1 VLTHRDPWLC
11 SSLPI
16 LIGTEPQIILQEIPD
31 TIDPVLM
38 EVCHELIPEGGTCR

>member
-11 SSLPI
+11 ASLPI

-31 TIDPVLM
+31 TILKN
-38 EVCHELIPEGGTCR
+38 ESIPKLPRP